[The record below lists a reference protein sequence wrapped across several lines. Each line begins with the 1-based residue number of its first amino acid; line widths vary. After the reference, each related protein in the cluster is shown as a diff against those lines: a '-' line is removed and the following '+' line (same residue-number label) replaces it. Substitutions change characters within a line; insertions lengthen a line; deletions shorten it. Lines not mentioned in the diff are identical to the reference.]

1 MKKTLLF
8 LFSTLLL
15 SGTLSGQW
23 IQVSGLYGEPVGSVR
38 ATSNR
43 LFAMT
48 ASGVYRSDNNGASWT
63 NIPQLFLANVV
74 MGLRSSGD
82 TVTVYADPDNY
93 VSINNG
99 NTWIELP
106 SPNTPSFCSD
116 VASGGGMIYYGTW
129 GDYLYVS
136 NNSGTSWTQTTQG
149 LTTSEINAITTEGT
163 TVYVGTD
170 DGVFKSTNSGTSF
183 TFSGL
188 TGEYVNKVYVKS
200 PNVFAYTTTGIYKSG
215 DNGTTWGPFQPLI
228 SYADILD
235 FAVSGNRVFA
245 ATAGELI
252 STNTSVANWQA
263 NGALTSS
270 NVTYT
275 FGVYTQGTTVYVGTN
290 RGVFESMNNGTS
302 WVEKN
307 TGIIPASITA
317 LTVTDSDTLYAGAS
331 IYGVSH
337 YDGNQWEFSGLPML
351 NSNSLLSVGND
362 VYSTG
367 DFGINRSSDG
377 GVTWDFINNSGS
389 SPVIAFCADVAVSGN
404 LIAGAALQDGILR
417 SDDNGA
423 TWALISNGLQNSSVG
438 SITFC
443 GSNLIAGTYSNGL
456 FTSTDGGLS
465 WTQTGGAGE
474 IINDV
479 VAVGNNV
486 YAASM
491 AMGGNY
497 LSTDQGLTWNFS
509 GNSYYSKL
517 SASDSLIVGS
527 GFGYI
532 EVSSD
537 SGVSFGYNTPA
548 PAGTFIISN
557 HVTDSDVYAGT
568 SYDGVWKITISEVT
582 GIESPH
588 LQATFH
594 AVVHPNIF
602 SDESTLIV
610 DESVL
615 TLQPRFEVYDLSGK
629 VVRTETLRQ
638 ARTRIIADGLSNGL
652 YFYRVIT
659 KDGTGRTGKMVIQ

>member
-8 LFSTLLL
+8 LISSLLYA
-15 SGTLSGQW
+15 GTLPAQW
-23 IQVSGLYGEPVGSVR
+23 TQVSGLYGEPVGSVR

-48 ASGVYRSDNNGASWT
+48 GNGVYRSDNNGASWT

-82 TVTVYADPDNY
+82 TVTVYADPENY
-93 VSINNG
+93 VSIDNG

-129 GDYLYVS
+129 GDYLYVT

-149 LTTSEINAITTEGT
+149 LTTSEINTISTEGT

-170 DGVFKSTNSGTSF
+170 DGVFKSTDSGNSF

-200 PNVFAYTTTGIYKSG
+200 PNVFAYTNTGIYKSG
-215 DNGTTWGPFQPLI
+215 DNGATWGPFHPLI

-252 STNTSVANWQA
+252 STNTSIANWQPNA
-263 NGALTSS
+263 ALASEAAYS
-270 NVTYT
+270 
-275 FGVYTQGTTVYVGTN
+275 FAACTQGTTVHVATN
-290 RGVFESMNNGTS
+290 RGIFESQNNGTS
-302 WVEKN
+302 WTEKN

-317 LTVTDSDTLYAGAS
+317 LTVTDTDTLYAGAS

-337 YDGNQWEFSGLPML
+337 FDGNQWKFSGLPML
-351 NSNSLLSVGND
+351 NSNSLLSMGND

-367 DFGINRSSDG
+367 DFGINRTSDG
-377 GVTWDFINNSGS
+377 GVTWDFINNTGGN
-389 SPVIAFCADVAVSGN
+389 PVIAFCADVAVSGN

-438 SITFC
+438 CITFC
-443 GSNLIAGTYSNGL
+443 GTNLIAGTYSNGL
-456 FTSTDGGLS
+456 FTSTDGGLT

-491 AMGGNY
+491 ALGGNY

-509 GNSYYSKL
+509 GSSYYSKL

-532 EVSSD
+532 EVSRD

-557 HVTDSDVYAGT
+557 HVTNADVYAGT

-582 GIESPH
+582 GIEGTH
-588 LQATFH
+588 LQSASH
-594 AVVHPNIF
+594 AAVHPNIF
-602 SDESTLIV
+602 SDESTLFV
-610 DESVL
+610 DEAVL
-615 TLQPRFEVYDLSGK
+615 TLQPLFEVMDLSGK
-629 VVRTETLRQ
+629 MVRSEPVRQ
-638 ARTRIIADGLSNGL
+638 ARMRISADGLSKGL
-652 YFYRVIT
+652 YFYRVVT
-659 KDGTGRTGKMVIQ
+659 SNGMSSTGKMVIH